1 MVQTGNAI
9 TRTGKLDPPK
19 RLLLGPGPSEVDPV
33 VLEALSLP
41 PLGHLDPALLA
52 IMADTQEML
61 RAVFQTTN
69 RFTIALSGT
78 GTSGMEA
85 ALLNTIE
92 PGAQVVVGVMGYF
105 GDRMCQIATRMGA
118 SVTRVDAP
126 WGRPLDIQK
135 MREAIVHTKPSVVC
149 AVHAE
154 TSTGVCQDLPD
165 ISDAAHEVDALFLVD
180 AVTSLGGQPLLADE
194 WGIDVCY
201 SGSQK
206 CLGAPSGLAP
216 FTMNERALE
225 RVRSRKT
232 PVPGFYLDAL
242 LLAKY
247 WDERQYHH
255 TISAP
260 LIYALNTALQ
270 LLQNEGLEARWERH
284 RTNHLSFRT
293 GIETM
298 GLEFLPDESYSLW
311 PLNAIL
317 LPEHI
322 DETTVRTKLL
332 TEHGIEIGGG
342 LGPLKGKLLRVGLMG
357 YGSRKEYVAQLLDA
371 LKEVLPE
378 SGS

>member
-1 MVQTGNAI
+1 MVQISDKT
-9 TRTGKLDPPK
+9 THKDKLNPPK

-61 RAVFQTTN
+61 RGVFRTTN

-85 ALLNTIE
+85 ALLNSVE
-92 PGAQVVVGVMGYF
+92 PGSHVVIGVMGYF
-105 GDRMCQIATRMGA
+105 GERMCQIAERLGA
-118 SVTRVDAP
+118 VVTRVDAP
-126 WGRPLDIQK
+126 WGRQLDAQQ
-135 MREAIVHTKPSVVC
+135 MRDAIMRTKPAVVC

-154 TSTGVCQDLPD
+154 TSTGVCQDLVD
-165 ISDAAHEVDALFLVD
+165 IADAAHDVDALFLVD
-180 AVTSLGGQPLLADE
+180 AVTSLGGQPLLVDE
-194 WGIDVCY
+194 WGIDICY

-216 FTMNERALE
+216 FTMNERALD
-225 RVRSRKT
+225 RLRSRKNS
-232 PVPGFYLDAL
+232 VPGFYLDAL

-247 WDERQYHH
+247 WEEKQYHH
-255 TISAP
+255 TISAS
-260 LIYALNTALQ
+260 LIYALSTALQ
-270 LLQNEGLEARWERH
+270 LLHAEGLEARWERH
-284 RTNHLSFRT
+284 RKNHLLFRN
-293 GIETM
+293 GIEAM
-298 GLEFLPDESYSLW
+298 GLDFLPEEKYSLW

-317 LPEHI
+317 LPENI
-322 DETTVRTKLL
+322 DEMGVRSRLL

-357 YGSRKEYVAQLLDA
+357 YGSREEYVITLLSA
-371 LKEVLPE
+371 LKTVLEVA
-378 SGS
+378 

>member
-1 MVQTGNAI
+1 MVQISDKT
-9 TRTGKLDPPK
+9 THKDKLNPPK

-41 PLGHLDPALLA
+41 PLGHLDPALLV

-61 RAVFQTTN
+61 RGVFRTTN

-85 ALLNTIE
+85 ALLNSVE
-92 PGAQVVVGVMGYF
+92 PGSHVVIGVMGYF
-105 GDRMCQIATRMGA
+105 GERMCQIAERLGA
-118 SVTRVDAP
+118 VVTRVDAP
-126 WGRPLDIQK
+126 WGRQLDAQE
-135 MREAIVHTKPSVVC
+135 MRDAIMRTKPAVVC

-154 TSTGVCQDLPD
+154 TSTGVCQDLVD
-165 ISDAAHEVDALFLVD
+165 IADAAHDVDALFLVD
-180 AVTSLGGQPLLADE
+180 AVTSLGGQPLLVDD
-194 WGIDVCY
+194 WGIDICY

-216 FTMNERALE
+216 FTMNERALD
-225 RVRSRKT
+225 RLRSRKNS
-232 PVPGFYLDAL
+232 VPGFYLDTL

-247 WDERQYHH
+247 WEEKQYHH

-260 LIYALNTALQ
+260 LIYALSTALQ
-270 LLQNEGLEARWERH
+270 LLHAEGLEARWERH
-284 RTNHLSFRT
+284 RKNHLLFRN
-293 GIETM
+293 GIEAM
-298 GLEFLPDESYSLW
+298 GLDFLPEEKYSLW

-317 LPEHI
+317 LPENI
-322 DETTVRTKLL
+322 DEMGVRSRLL

-357 YGSRKEYVAQLLDA
+357 YGSREKYVITLLSA
-371 LKEVLPE
+371 LKTVLEVA
-378 SGS
+378 